1 MPNFPWLFGEG
12 SSDGIGKP
20 RAKCDADHSR
30 DHRERGH
37 IKPAREGPTMKA
49 VRAAVVL
56 GVSMFLALS
65 ANPAWA
71 NDFQATTTGARANWT
86 DVPDRLTA
94 TDTAADGDAAVAQL
108 RRPNGTIETVIASGG
123 SGTSNS
129 QTFSGI
135 TEDAAIEIRACRRSG
150 GVIVGCGSWVGGF
163 S

>member
-1 MPNFPWLFGEG
+1 
-12 SSDGIGKP
+12 
-20 RAKCDADHSR
+20 
-30 DHRERGH
+30 
-37 IKPAREGPTMKA
+37 MKA

-94 TDTAADGDAAVAQL
+94 TDTAADGAAAVAQL